1 MTSETAG
8 GLSTDGIP
16 DLLTQAEAVRL
27 LRLDRL
33 GVRDPKETLRHL
45 RRTRQL
51 GFVRVAGRILIPRR
65 AIVAYL
71 ARQTTEA
78 IN

>member
-1 MTSETAG
+1 MTDESCPSDA
-8 GLSTDGIP
+8 P

-27 LRLDRL
+27 LRLDKL
-33 GVRDPKETLRHL
+33 GVRDPLESLRYL

-51 GFVRVAGRILIPRR
+51 GFVRVAGKILIPRGE
-65 AIVAYL
+65 IMAYL

-78 IN
+78 IK